1 MATYSSD
8 QSDDSSDT
16 SDEDQ
21 SDRSSDIALD
31 LERIHVSDD
40 EEEIIK
46 MYQTVLHH
54 ITGWTCAKTTYL
66 FYKIHGENTLV
77 KKTNI
82 PMSQG
87 NKHAEKLMIEDFRQK
102 ICKNKIFV
110 SLRHIPVYLNNSPCS
125 SITHNCTNNLRNFLK
140 DYEDVKL
147 KIYVTSL
154 YNIRRKSCDKEKN
167 KHNRFIDVED
177 HFANSTGLWNL
188 MQHDR
193 CEVKA
198 YSKEIWEK
206 LLKELKLSNSDE
218 HDLLKTYTDK
228 RNGNDRSREEED
240 KRIQEDLRS
249 IGHDIV
255 EQIWKGNPDD
265 RDSVTPA
272 CLICTIESALDFEAI
287 KLMKCDQGD
296 KHAEE
301 LLLAELKELDFL
313 MPKITI
319 FMNDTPCSLP
329 GHNCADKLIQ
339 FIKAKQVELTLYI
352 TSLIESN
359 EETCTKKEKTKK
371 QTNLP
376 DCSTKDETRH
386 KAGLARL
393 KGSCTVK
400 GRSKDAREALSGIM
414 EMCIKD

>member
-1 MATYSSD
+1 MYLHVYITLNY
-8 QSDDSSDT
+8 
-16 SDEDQ
+16 
-21 SDRSSDIALD
+21 D
-31 LERIHVSDD
+31 LPINAEFTLPEYIMNFLTCKASLLLKKMNMQTLLGIKCSITFHIIFNTDD

-102 ICKNKIFV
+102 ICKNKIFF
-110 SLRHIPVYLNNSPCS
+110 SLRHITVYLNNSPCS

-228 RNGNDRSREEED
+228 RN
-240 KRIQEDLRS
+240 
-249 IGHDIV
+249 
-255 EQIWKGNPDD
+255 
-265 RDSVTPA
+265 
-272 CLICTIESALDFEAI
+272 
-287 KLMKCDQGD
+287 
-296 KHAEE
+296 
-301 LLLAELKELDFL
+301 
-313 MPKITI
+313 
-319 FMNDTPCSLP
+319 
-329 GHNCADKLIQ
+329 
-339 FIKAKQVELTLYI
+339 
-352 TSLIESN
+352 
-359 EETCTKKEKTKK
+359 
-371 QTNLP
+371 
-376 DCSTKDETRH
+376 
-386 KAGLARL
+386 
-393 KGSCTVK
+393 
-400 GRSKDAREALSGIM
+400 
-414 EMCIKD
+414 